1 MNTFNVVSKS
11 RKILDRT
18 IGVFLIL
25 MGIAI
30 GFYLIPDLIPLIKRT
45 PYQLLHPKIGVRNAL
60 GLDWFWQSI
69 GWIIAFFLF
78 RSGRAFLRD
87 SKKPSSTSK

>member
-1 MNTFNVVSKS
+1 MNTFNLVSKS

-25 MGIAI
+25 MGMAI

-45 PYQLLHPKIGVRNAL
+45 PYQLLHPKVRVRNAL
-60 GLDWFWQSI
+60 GLDWFWQSV
-69 GWIIAFFLF
+69 GWIIAFFIL
-78 RSGRAFLRD
+78 RNGIAFLSD
-87 SKKPSSTSK
+87 SSKPSSTSK